1 MEGLPG
7 PVQSPRSC
15 YPAFESCVSTHL
27 LVVLTLVCVIHGSSV
42 DNLVTTSYDR
52 GFLDATDRAIKGGS
66 SGSERAIVSKPWG
79 IGGVNQG
86 KGWWSLQ
93 PLPSHPYAT

>member
-1 MEGLPG
+1 MEGLAG
-7 PVQSPRSC
+7 PMQSPRSW
-15 YPAFESCVSTHL
+15 YPAFKSFVSTHL

-52 GFLDATDRAIKGGS
+52 GFLDATDRAIKGGGS
-66 SGSERAIVSKPWG
+66 ASERAIVSEPRG
-79 IGGVNQG
+79 TGGVNKE

-93 PLPSHPYAT
+93 LLPPRPYAT